1 MLDQRPPADHNNHR
15 YEQLIPYLIYNS
27 AEMKSILPLLLGT
40 ATAIGS
46 YDSSWLPLVEMP
58 LAAIDEM
65 FGLLQFDPIGEDT
78 SP

>member
-1 MLDQRPPADHNNHR
+1 
-15 YEQLIPYLIYNS
+15 
-27 AEMKSILPLLLGT
+27 MKSILPLLLGT